1 MTRIKNIKDCNCD
14 DIPSLDEQYKS
25 IMENFDFLHVQQMMT
40 WEKARVE
47 YDEDFNHMRYD
58 QWKMMVGRD
67 FKVPT
72 VKELRDLASK
82 QLKSAI
88 DFAKKNPRNKFY
100 MTGSGPFKTICRY
113 GVLELTCDFESWSC
127 D

>member
-1 MTRIKNIKDCNCD
+1 MGRIKVTKNCECE
-14 DIPSLDEQYKS
+14 PSLEEQYEE
-25 IMENFDFLHVQQMMT
+25 IMKNFDFLHVQQMMT

-47 YDEDFNHMRYD
+47 YDEDLNHIGYD
-58 QWKMMVGRD
+58 QWKMMIGEK

-72 VKELRDLASK
+72 VKELQDFASK

-88 DFAKKNPRNKFY
+88 NFAKKNPRNKFY
-100 MTGSGPFKTICRY
+100 MTGSGPFKIVCRY
-113 GVLELTCDFESWSC
+113 GILELTCDFESWSY